1 MQNSGG
7 RLWFLAGLDTSEFMK
22 AAEALKKELN
32 NIAYVAESQSKRMR
46 DAMVVAGIGSG
57 KFSES
62 LNAASGDVKNLAK
75 NVVQSGNSMESIFW
89 GLAKAA
95 AGFAGVFSAQSIV
108 SSIVRVRGEF
118 QQLEKSF
125 LTMTGSAE
133 ETEMIMSQLA
143 DTAARTPFG
152 LTELSQAATRLMAY
166 GLETEK
172 VNETLIRLGDIA
184 AGLRIPINDLAY
196 LYGTTMVQGRLYTE
210 DFNQF
215 VGRGI
220 PIIGEL
226 AKQFGVAESAVKGLV
241 EEGKVGFPEIEK
253 AIISLTSEGGRFGGL
268 MESQSQTITGQ
279 ISNLQDSL
287 DMMFNELGQQSE
299 GLISGAISTV
309 ATLVENYE
317 NVGRLLAEL
326 VATYGA
332 YKAALMTITALQK
345 IHSAVLTQAAVSM
358 NLAAAAGHNLTKA
371 QAVATART
379 KLFQAAMASLNK
391 TLMVNPYVAAAAGVA
406 ALGLAIY
413 KVASAQ
419 SEAEKAQK
427 RLDDAI
433 ESSEKASLSE
443 LRALAQ
449 LKGELEGA
457 KKDTAEYNAAKNEI
471 IKNYGKYYD
480 GLDAEIEKI
489 GLTADTYDRLTEA
502 IQRSF
507 GARQYEKFAS
517 EQSSILDE
525 TMSENLK
532 NIQERLIDKL
542 GNEAGARYY
551 AKIRDS
557 IFQGKLSIGDNF
569 YDIKGL
575 DSDTAEVLDRVAGD
589 DGRMFEIIDRSVEL
603 YISKII
609 RAQNLTE
616 ELDRLARERF
626 GIDTQTEEPQGSGKG
641 ANSLL
646 PKDFDTQV
654 AEAKT
659 AVEKAKKTLADL
671 MAGIIPEDAGKDFD
685 FASAIQAAEKEL
697 KADQER
703 YNTLTGYDPKSASD
717 RKKAAEAAAK
727 ELADVNERIAK
738 EEYELKRKN
747 TDDKLELIRMEKAQA
762 MKTLQDELDAAKAVY
777 EKLGLPTDELEAQ
790 YQKLIDLTAKSFDAD
805 TAKEIQS
812 QFDAVLKEVET
823 YEQARLR
830 IQEEYAEKR
839 KALMNEDGTLKE
851 GVTQGNLDELARR
864 EQEAIDAI
872 SVTFAMRDE
881 AFEQWSASLAE
892 KTADALELMLA
903 EAEEALSILNDTEG
917 VNPDDMASAIAAVK
931 QLSEALKVAR
941 KEQAKSDG
949 ETEKSEVTWADLND
963 VLKDSLD
970 IFNDFGSKLPGV
982 AGKLASSLGK
992 VGVSMVTMANA
1003 IKEIKDA
1010 KDDIKELQETID
1022 YENSQPVVDTE
1033 KVESLTSQLKAK
1045 MTEAALLGVT
1055 MAAGVV
1061 EVVSTVVSAVQEIWE
1076 SNREANEAATQAAWE
1091 YAEAL
1096 EQIQINSRLDK
1107 YDTIFGKDLQG
1118 EMLENVEIEK
1128 DMRKSIDDLFSGA
1141 KKRTSTISSI
1151 GRTSAQANELANALS
1166 GMSSKYNV
1174 AITSDMR
1181 SGWQKFWGSGKDNI
1195 HTFNLGDYIRDDG
1208 TVMVEELQAK
1218 YEAVADGMSEADK
1231 KLVESLIQD
1240 GQLLNEAMESIA
1252 EYVSS
1257 LFGDVSGNIADAML
1271 SAFEETGD
1279 AANATFDDIR
1289 NNIAKNFAKNAIVSL
1304 FSGIFDEEA
1313 QSKMLEM
1320 IKNGDNEG
1328 ALRYLDQLIAEAE
1341 KLAPVVNETIQAYN
1355 EAGNTDLNKS
1365 DPERTS
1371 ASKGI
1376 AQASQDSVDEL
1387 NGRATAIQSHTFSI
1401 SQDMKTLVSTS
1412 AMMLDRLVGIESNT
1426 AHLEMIDDNIA
1437 IMSREIGNLRS
1448 DLTMRGVKLAR

>member
-46 DAMVVAGIGSG
+46 DAMVVAGVGSG
-57 KFSES
+57 KFSEGV
-62 LNAASGDVKNLAK
+62 NAASGDIKDLAK
-75 NVVQSGNSMESIFW
+75 NVAQSGNSMESIF
-89 GLAKAA
+89 GRLAKAA

-166 GLETEK
+166 GLETER

-241 EEGKVGFPEIEK
+241 EEGEVGFPEIEK

-309 ATLVENYE
+309 STLVENYE
-317 NVGRLLAEL
+317 KVGRILAEL

-345 IHSAVLTQAAVSM
+345 IHSAVMTQAAVSI
-358 NLAAAAGHNLTKA
+358 NLAAAAGHNLSKA
-371 QAVATART
+371 QAIATART

-413 KVASAQ
+413 KVATAQ

-443 LRALAQ
+443 LRALAL

-457 KKDTAEYNAAKNEI
+457 EKGTAEYNAAKNEI

-517 EQSSILDE
+517 EQSAILDE
-525 TMSENLK
+525 TISENLK
-532 NIQERLIDKL
+532 NIQDRLIDKL
-542 GNEAGARYY
+542 GDEAGARYY

-557 IFQGKLSIGDNF
+557 ILQGKLSIGDSY
-569 YDIKGL
+569 YDIEGL
-575 DSDTAEVLDRVAGD
+575 DTETLEVLDKVAGV
-589 DGRMFEIIDRSVEL
+589 DGGLFDIVNRAVEG
-603 YISKII
+603 YIHNILQ
-609 RAQNLTE
+609 AQNLTE
-616 ELDRLARERF
+616 DLDKLARERF
-626 GIDTQTEEPQGSGKG
+626 GVEGDRQNTNSTSGG
-641 ANSLL
+641 NRIL

-659 AVEKAKKTLADL
+659 AIENAKKMLADL
-671 MAGIIPEDAGKDFD
+671 MAGIIPKDADKDFD
-685 FASAIQAAEKEL
+685 FASAIQTAEKEL
-697 KADQER
+697 KAAQER
-703 YNTLTGYDPKSASD
+703 YNTLTGYDPKSTSN
-717 RKKAAEAAAK
+717 RKKAAEDAAK
-727 ELADVNERIAK
+727 ELVDVNKRITK
-738 EEYELKRKN
+738 EEYELQRKN
-747 TDDKLELIRMEKAQA
+747 TDDKLELIRIEKEQA
-762 MKTLQDELDAAKAVY
+762 LKALQDELTATKSIY
-777 EKLGLPTDELEAQ
+777 EKIGLPTDELEAQ
-790 YQKLIDLTAKSFDAD
+790 YQKLADLTAKSYDSD
-805 TAKEIQS
+805 MAKETRS

-830 IQEEYAEKR
+830 IQKEYVEKR
-839 KALMNEDGTLKE
+839 KALTNENGTLKE
-851 GVTQGNLDELARR
+851 NATQGNLDELARQ

-881 AFEQWSASLAE
+881 AFELWSASLAN
-892 KTADALELMLA
+892 KTAGALEQMLA
-903 EAEEALSILNDTEG
+903 KAKESLSTLANTEV
-917 VNPDDMASAIAAVK
+917 VNPDDMAKATAVVI
-931 QLSEALKVAR
+931 QLSKALKEAR
-941 KEQAKSDG
+941 KEQA
-949 ETEKSEVTWADLND
+949 ESEVTWADLND
-963 VLKDSLD
+963 VLKDSAD
-970 IFNDFGSKLPGV
+970 IFSELGDKIPGV
-982 AGKLASSLGK
+982 AGEILSGIGNIATSA
-992 VGVSMVTMANA
+992 VSMANA
-1003 IKEIKDA
+1003 IKGIG
-1010 KDDIKELQETID
+1010 
-1022 YENSQPVVDTE
+1022 
-1033 KVESLTSQLKAK
+1033 
-1045 MTEAALLGVT
+1045 EAAS
-1055 MAAGVV
+1055 AA
-1061 EVVSTVVSAVQEIWE
+1061 EKASAILAVISAAIKALSFITDTLEA
-1076 SNREANEAATQAAWE
+1076 NREANEAAAEAARE
-1091 YAEAL
+1091 YAQAL
-1096 EQIQINSRLDK
+1096 QEINDQKQLASSE
-1107 YDTIFGKDLQG
+1107 TIFGKDAYKEYLDQVAIAKR
-1118 EMLENVEIEK
+1118 EFKEI
-1128 DMRKSIDDLFSGA
+1128 
-1141 KKRTSTISSI
+1141 
-1151 GRTSAQANELANALS
+1151 NALMGQGINWQAQNDNYFNTAGS
-1166 GMSSKYNV
+1166 ASIWANFSKDFRNKV
-1174 AITSDMR
+1174 KEIDNLGSMALVSDKR
-1181 SGWQKFWGSGKDNI
+1181 SGWQKFWGSGNDNLNVASLSDFMDEDGI
-1195 HTFNLGDYIRDDG
+1195 LDGDKLR
-1208 TVMVEELQAK
+1208 AH
-1218 YEAVADGMSEADK
+1218 YEAWGDGMNSDTKA
-1231 KLVESLIQD
+1231 LIESLLKNWDQY
-1240 GQLLNEAMESIA
+1240 QSAMEGVTSYISA
-1252 EYVSS
+1252 
-1257 LFGDVSGNIADAML
+1257 LFGDVSSDIADSMI

-1313 QSKMLEM
+1313 QSKMTKM
-1320 IKNGDNEG
+1320 IAVGDDEG
-1328 ALRYLDQLIAEAE
+1328 ALNYLDQLIAEAE
-1341 KLAPVVNETIQAYN
+1341 RLAPVVNETLK
-1355 EAGNTDLNKS
+1355 GLDLSS
-1365 DPERTS
+1365 DTAVAESERTS
-1371 ASKGI
+1371 TSKGI

-1387 NGRATAIQSHTFSI
+1387 NGRATTIQGHTFSI

-1412 AMMLDRLVGIESNT
+1412 AMMLDRLAGIESNT
-1426 AHLEMIDDNIA
+1426 AHLEMIDSNIA
-1437 IMSREIGNLRS
+1437 FLSKEMGNLRS
-1448 DLTMRGVKLAR
+1448 DLTMRGIKLAR